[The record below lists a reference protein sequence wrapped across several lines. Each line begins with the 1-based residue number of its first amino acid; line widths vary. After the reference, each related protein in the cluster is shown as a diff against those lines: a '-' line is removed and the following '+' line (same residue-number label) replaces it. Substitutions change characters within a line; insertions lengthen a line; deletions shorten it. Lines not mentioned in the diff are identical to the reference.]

1 MKAPHQ
7 KAIRIQKK
15 TDAPLLSNVQKQFNT
30 LLKKIETQKKLL
42 QQWQETIPA
51 YHSRL
56 NGEYESLWDEYNQR
70 RAELVKLL
78 DGAYHEK
85 LFHKTDRNKLKHL
98 IETIS
103 TELILEYGME
113 ELKEVYNKYND
124 TDFDTEN
131 QAIDADVSEM
141 MKQVFKEMTGI
152 EIGDDEDVSSP
163 EKLQAVLQAKV
174 LEQKEL
180 HEEKQRVLEEKRSKR
195 KKTAKQL
202 EKEAQLKEEEQN
214 VSKSIQEVYRKLVSS
229 LHPDREPDEEERE
242 RKTKIMQ
249 EVNVAYNKKDLLRLL
264 ELQLELEQ
272 IDEAHLNNIAEDR
285 LKYFNKILKE
295 QLRELQQEVS
305 AIEHGFKMQS
315 NWSPF
320 FKLSP
325 EQLMAK
331 LECDI
336 KDVGND
342 VVRLKADLEAFQE
355 LKNLKSFLKTYK
367 ISKQSQELS
376 LDDFLFS

>member
-1 MKAPHQ
+1 
-7 KAIRIQKK
+7 
-15 TDAPLLSNVQKQFNT
+15 
-30 LLKKIETQKKLL
+30 
-42 QQWQETIPA
+42 
-51 YHSRL
+51 
-56 NGEYESLWDEYNQR
+56 
-70 RAELVKLL
+70 
-78 DGAYHEK
+78 
-85 LFHKTDRNKLKHL
+85 
-98 IETIS
+98 
-103 TELILEYGME
+103 
-113 ELKEVYNKYND
+113 
-124 TDFDTEN
+124 
-131 QAIDADVSEM
+131 
-141 MKQVFKEMTGI
+141 
-152 EIGDDEDVSSP
+152 
-163 EKLQAVLQAKV
+163 VLQAKV

-202 EKEAQLKEEEQN
+202 EKEAQLKEEDQN